1 MPPGQNRHRLQPART
16 IEFAG
21 MIADRYLQLKGELE
35 SGFARLITLHSEM
48 HRPAEQLNTLRTL
61 LRGISEPLLFVAVGE
76 VKSGKSS
83 LLNALFGDELAK
95 VDVLPATDRVY
106 IFRYGPEEKTAEVS
120 PQLTERYL
128 PVPFLRD
135 FSVVDTPGTNTMVK
149 EHQMVTEDFMPRADI
164 VLFVFSVANPWT
176 QSNWEFLDFL
186 QKTWLKNVIF
196 VLQQIDLREPTEIDV
211 IHRHLQDTAM
221 RRLGFVPPIFAV
233 SARKA
238 LLARTSG
245 VDKETLWKESAFAA
259 LEEQINFI
267 VTESSTRMLKL
278 RSTFQ
283 AGRVVLE
290 ELVSEVGVL
299 LGRISSDEAALR
311 RLDSLLETRR
321 DQMRRQVGNL
331 VRDIENAYDR
341 TTAERAKLLRGKVS
355 WWSGLKL
362 IVARSSHEQNLH
374 AGIETKLRELMQPQM
389 EKAVSA
395 LETDLRSVWP
405 QMQDLLENQ
414 LSGGLRKEAR
424 TSIPDFA
431 GQRRELSE
439 AIQTAFMDILAGK
452 SLQERLTRSFA
463 QTSLALRIVAAL
475 IAIAG
480 TVAALTKNR
489 TPTIAIGA
497 AAAAAIGLL
506 LIIFL
511 VFNHRRKILRDY
523 ERELDPKQTEFRRA
537 LEGQFGKAIDSFCA
551 EMAKRFQSLG
561 EVCRA
566 QRANYEP
573 WSAQLNELQKK
584 FAELKPSLG

>member
-1 MPPGQNRHRLQPART
+1 
-16 IEFAG
+16 
-21 MIADRYLQLKGELE
+21 MIADRYLRLKSELE
-35 SGFARLITLHSEM
+35 SAFAGLIKLGSEM
-48 HRPAEQLNTLRTL
+48 RRPGEQLNTLQAL
-61 LRGISEPLLFVAVGE
+61 LRDISEPLLFVAVGE

-83 LLNALFGDELAK
+83 LLNALFGNEFAR

-106 IFRYGPEEKTAEVS
+106 IFRYGEEEKTAEVS

-128 PVPFLRD
+128 PIPFLRD

-149 EHQMVTEDFMPRADI
+149 EHQMVTEDFMPRADV

-176 QSNWEFLDFL
+176 QSNWDFLDFL

-238 LLARTSG
+238 LLARTG
-245 VDKETLWKESAFAA
+245 GGGREKVWDESAFAG

-267 VTESSTRMLKL
+267 VTESSSRMLKL

-290 ELVSEVGVL
+290 ELANEVGAL
-299 LGRISSDEAALR
+299 LGKISADEAALS
-311 RLDSLLETRR
+311 RLDNLLQTRR
-321 DQMRRQVGNL
+321 DQMRRQIGGL
-331 VRDIENAYDR
+331 VRDIENAYDQTSDAR
-341 TTAERAKLLRGKVS
+341 TKLLRQKVS
-355 WWSGLKL
+355 LWSGLKL
-362 IVARSSHEQNLH
+362 IVARSAHERNLH
-374 AGIETKLRELMQPQM
+374 AGIETKLRELMRSQT
-389 EKAVSA
+389 EKAVNS

-414 LSGGLRKEAR
+414 LSADLRKQAR

-463 QTSLALRIVAAL
+463 QTSLGLRIVAAL
-475 IAIAG
+475 IAIAA
-480 TVAALTKNR
+480 TVAALTRNR

-497 AAAAAIGLL
+497 AAVGLIGLVL
-506 LIIFL
+506 VVFL
-511 VFNHRRKILRDY
+511 AFNHRRKILRDY
-523 ERELDPKQTEFRRA
+523 ERELDPKQTEFKHA
-537 LEGQFGKAIDSFCA
+537 LERQFGKAIDSFCE
-551 EMAKRFQSLG
+551 EMAKRFQSLSD
-561 EVCRA
+561 VCQT
-566 QRANYEP
+566 QRASYEP
-573 WSAQLNELQKK
+573 WSAQVNELQKE
-584 FAELKPSLG
+584 FAELKPRLG